1 MAREETENQL
11 KLLAKTSIYIFVI
24 LIISKLL
31 NYGYKIV
38 IARKFG
44 SETFGIFSLALIIIS
59 IATGILLLGLPDALV
74 RYISFYIGKK
84 QPSKI
89 KAILKNSFI
98 LVSLSSLVAL
108 IFYFLFSDFIGI
120 IIFKKPELSFYLKI
134 LSLSIPFT
142 LFFYILLSLMRAKE
156 KIGLNSFLN
165 NVVLNSFKLILLF
178 LFIYLGFSEFSIL
191 YSYVLSLLG
200 VLLLTIYFSKK
211 DLSEIFKSK
220 SLNRRENRKI
230 LFEVLKYSW
239 PLIFTS
245 LIFNIYYWIDALVI
259 GYFRESSA
267 VGLYSA
273 ASTLIY
279 LFAISQDL
287 FIQLFFPMV
296 ARNHSENKRDVVR
309 EITKQVTKWM
319 YLINLPLLF
328 LMLIFPGIL
337 VKIFFGSE
345 YISVASDLVRI
356 LSIGAVISSLNGIII
371 NLLIIKGRT
380 KLVLLD
386 FSFFA
391 LLNLILDS
399 VMILKFGL
407 AGVAWATVIS
417 MTLLT
422 LTLVFQLKKEFGF
435 FPVSK
440 VLIKISL
447 FALIPFLLVLILSKI
462 ILPTLTNIV
471 FLALFF
477 VFSYILVLY
486 KSRCF
491 DMYDL
496 EIFRAVLRKTGIAHF
511 S

>member
-1 MAREETENQL
+1 
-11 KLLAKTSIYIFVI
+11 
-24 LIISKLL
+24 
-31 NYGYKIV
+31 
-38 IARKFG
+38 
-44 SETFGIFSLALIIIS
+44 
-59 IATGILLLGLPDALV
+59 
-74 RYISFYIGKK
+74 
-84 QPSKI
+84 
-89 KAILKNSFI
+89 
-98 LVSLSSLVAL
+98 
-108 IFYFLFSDFIGI
+108 
-120 IIFKKPELSFYLKI
+120 
-134 LSLSIPFT
+134 
-142 LFFYILLSLMRAKE
+142 MRAKE